1 MTEPGNG
8 EGADEGADE
17 GSDER
22 LATRTL
28 GEAGPRVVFVHGLF
42 GQGKNWTTIGKGL
55 ADGHRV
61 TLVDLPNHGHS
72 PWTDRVDYE
81 DMVELLATELE
92 QLGEPVTLVGHSM
105 GGKVAMQLALRRPEL
120 LRALVVVD
128 IAPVE
133 YPISGGRTDDP
144 DEEASPFAA
153 YIEAMRDLDLDRLT
167 TRDDADAALQ
177 AAVPSRMVRSFLLQS
192 LVREGVG
199 ADGGWRWRLNLDLL
213 ARDLE
218 ELRGF
223 PATPPGASFDGPVL
237 WIAGAN
243 STYVLP
249 EDRPHMDALFPS
261 TRLVR
266 IKHAG
271 HWVHSEQPEIFLET
285 LRRFLAVVEH

>member
-1 MTEPGNG
+1 MSQDVG
-8 EGADEGADE
+8 E
-17 GSDER
+17 DER
-22 LATRTL
+22 LATRTV

-42 GQGKNWTTIGKGL
+42 GQGKNWTTIAKGL
-55 ADGHRV
+55 ADSHRV

-72 PWTDRVDYE
+72 PWTDRVHYL
-81 DMVELLATELE
+81 DMVEMLAAEIE
-92 QLGEPVTLVGHSM
+92 HLGEPVTLVGHSM

-133 YPISGGRTDDP
+133 YPLTGGRTDDP

-153 YIEAMRDLDLDRLT
+153 YIESMRALDLDALK
-167 TRDDADAALQ
+167 TREDADAALT

-192 LVREGVG
+192 LVREGLG
-199 ADGGWRWRLNLDLL
+199 NEEGRTPRGWRWRLNLELL
-213 ARDLE
+213 GRDLG

-223 PATPPGASFDGPVL
+223 PELPTGATFDGPVL

-243 STYVLP
+243 STYVLDG
-249 EDRPHMDALFPS
+249 DRPHMDAHFPA

-266 IKHAG
+266 IKNAG
-271 HWVHSEQPEIFLET
+271 HWVHSEQPEVFLET
-285 LRRFLAVVEH
+285 VRRFLAAVER

>member
-1 MTEPGNG
+1 VTEVAG
-8 EGADEGADE
+8 D
-17 GSDER
+17 DER
-22 LATRTL
+22 LASRTL

-42 GQGKNWTTIGKGL
+42 GQGKNWTTIAKGL

-61 TLVDLPNHGHS
+61 TLLDLPNHGHS
-72 PWTDRVDYE
+72 PWTDRVDYL
-81 DMVELLATELE
+81 DMAELVATELE
-92 QLGEPVTLVGHSM
+92 QFGEPVTLVGHSM

-133 YPISGGRTDDP
+133 YPINGGRTDDP

-153 YIEAMRDLDLDRLT
+153 YIDAMRAMDLDALT
-167 TRDDADAALQ
+167 TRGDADQALRDV
-177 AAVPSRMVRSFLLQS
+177 VPSRMVRSFLLQS
-192 LVREGVG
+192 LVREGLG
-199 ADGGWRWRLNLDLL
+199 AGGGWHWRLNLELL
-213 ARDLE
+213 DRDLG

-223 PATPPGASFDGPVL
+223 PEPPPGAGFDGPVL

-266 IKHAG
+266 VKNAG

-285 LRRFLAVVEH
+285 LRRFLASVEA

>member
-1 MTEPGNG
+1 
-8 EGADEGADE
+8 
-17 GSDER
+17 
-22 LATRTL
+22 
-28 GEAGPRVVFVHGLF
+28 VHGLF
-42 GQGKNWTTIGKGL
+42 GQGKNWTTIAKGL
-55 ADGHRV
+55 SEGHRV

-72 PWTDRVDYE
+72 PWTDRVHYL
-81 DMVELLATELE
+81 DMVELLAAELE
-92 QLGEPVTLVGHSM
+92 HLGEPVTLVGHSM

-128 IAPVE
+128 IAPSE

-153 YIEAMRDLDLDRLT
+153 YIQAMRAMDLDALK
-167 TRDDADAALQ
+167 TRDDADQALRD
-177 AAVPSRMVRSFLLQS
+177 AVPSRMVRSFLLQS
-192 LVREGVG
+192 LVREGLG
-199 ADGGWRWRLNLDLL
+199 NQEGGPARGWRWRLNLELL
-213 ARDLE
+213 ERDLG

-223 PATPPGASFDGPVL
+223 PEPPPGASFDGPVL

-249 EDRPHMDALFPS
+249 EDRSRMDELFPA

-266 IKHAG
+266 IKGAG

-285 LRRFLAVVEH
+285 LRRFLERVET

>member
-1 MTEPGNG
+1 VTEVAG
-8 EGADEGADE
+8 D
-17 GSDER
+17 DER
-22 LATRTL
+22 LASRTV
-28 GEAGPRVVFVHGLF
+28 GESGPRVVFVHGLF
-42 GQGKNWTTIGKGL
+42 GQGKNWTTIAKGL

-61 TLVDLPNHGHS
+61 TLLDLPNHGHS
-72 PWTDRVDYE
+72 PWTDRVDYL
-81 DMVELLATELE
+81 DMAELVATELE
-92 QLGEPVTLVGHSM
+92 QFGEPVTLVGHSM

-133 YPISGGRTDDP
+133 YPLQGGRTDDE

-153 YIEAMRDLDLDRLT
+153 YIDAMREMDLDALT
-167 TRDDADAALQ
+167 SRDDADQTLR

-192 LVREGVG
+192 LVREGSG
-199 ADGGWRWRLNLDLL
+199 TGGGWRWRLNLDLL
-213 ARDLE
+213 DRDLG

-223 PATPPGASFDGPVL
+223 PDPPPGSSFDGPVL

-261 TRLVR
+261 TRLVK
-266 IKHAG
+266 IKDAG
-271 HWVHSEQPEIFLET
+271 HWVHSEQPEVFVET
-285 LRRFLAVVEH
+285 LRLFLDAVERRS

>member
-1 MTEPGNG
+1 VTEVAG
-8 EGADEGADE
+8 D
-17 GSDER
+17 DER
-22 LATRTL
+22 LASRTV
-28 GEAGPRVVFVHGLF
+28 GESGPRVVFVHGLF
-42 GQGKNWTTIGKGL
+42 GQGKNWTTIAKGL

-61 TLVDLPNHGHS
+61 TLLDLPNHGHS
-72 PWTDRVDYE
+72 PWTDRVDYL
-81 DMVELLATELE
+81 DMAELVATELE
-92 QLGEPVTLVGHSM
+92 QFGEPVTLVGHSM

-133 YPISGGRTDDP
+133 YPLQGGRTDDE

-153 YIEAMRDLDLDRLT
+153 YIDAMREMDLDALT
-167 TRDDADAALQ
+167 SRDDADQTLR

-192 LVREGVG
+192 LVREGSG
-199 ADGGWRWRLNLDLL
+199 TGGGWRWRLNLDLL
-213 ARDLE
+213 DRDLG

-223 PATPPGASFDGPVL
+223 PDPPPGSSFDGPVL

-261 TRLVR
+261 TRLVK
-266 IKHAG
+266 IKDAG
-271 HWVHSEQPEIFLET
+271 HWVHSEQPEVFVET
-285 LRRFLAVVEH
+285 LRRFLERVESG